1 MSTVTSDH
9 CPIVLESNKGKEF
22 VLKNFLGSRQL
33 GLDFRDARNC
43 LIVKQAWVKDS
54 KTKLASPHFSYAQG
68 FKPYRWPYW
77 YATKNFMTEA
87 RGGTRISRMK
97 GQSNNK
103 YKNLN
108 HLKRLYENW
117 EIWKFWR
124 GVIHIFL
131 WKF

>member
-87 RGGTRISRMK
+87 RGGTRISGMK

-103 YKNLN
+103 YKN
-108 HLKRLYENW
+108 LKRLYENW